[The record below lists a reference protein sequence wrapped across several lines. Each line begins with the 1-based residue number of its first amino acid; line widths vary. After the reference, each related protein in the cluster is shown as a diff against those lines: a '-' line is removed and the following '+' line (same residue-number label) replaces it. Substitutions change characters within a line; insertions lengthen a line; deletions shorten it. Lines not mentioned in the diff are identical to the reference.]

1 MSHANEFCLKILF
14 MCVLWRSNY
23 NQKKNEIS
31 IWDIAKKERQ
41 IFTYRTTPPPSHQH
55 REMDRSIIII
65 YRDRKLFGHHHKYES
80 GKEKN
85 FASFGKN
92 FEANFST
99 QKQNN
104 FPTNPAK

>member
-1 MSHANEFCLKILF
+1 MKSLFGIL
-14 MCVLWRSNY
+14 
-23 NQKKNEIS
+23 QKKKGKS
-31 IWDIAKKERQ
+31 SLTALR
-41 IFTYRTTPPPSHQH
+41 PPPSHQH